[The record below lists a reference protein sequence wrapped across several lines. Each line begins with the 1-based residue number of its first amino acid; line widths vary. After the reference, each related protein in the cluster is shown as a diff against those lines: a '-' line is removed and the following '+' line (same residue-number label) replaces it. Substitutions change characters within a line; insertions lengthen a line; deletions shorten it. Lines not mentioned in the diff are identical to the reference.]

1 MIDQLVDHDRWLWRR
16 AHPPAGRGVL
26 VPLAFVFADTTEA
39 KVADTVAVL
48 EEAGRRYWAP
58 WRYDTL
64 YPKAVTARD
73 GPGSGR

>member
-1 MIDQLVDHDRWLWRR
+1 MIDQLVDHHRWLWRR
-16 AHPPAGRGVL
+16 AHPPAGREVL

-39 KVADTVAVL
+39 KVAGL

-58 WRYDTL
+58 HRYDTL
-64 YPKAVTARD
+64 HPKAVTARD